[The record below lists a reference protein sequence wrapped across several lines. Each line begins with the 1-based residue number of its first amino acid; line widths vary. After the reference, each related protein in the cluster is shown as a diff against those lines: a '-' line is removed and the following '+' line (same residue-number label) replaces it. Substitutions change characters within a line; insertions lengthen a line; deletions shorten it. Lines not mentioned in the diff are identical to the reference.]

1 MVRRRGTRG
10 DDLLVGTG
18 GRDHIDGR
26 DGDDTIIGGAGNDI
40 LNGNADDDT
49 LNGGYG
55 EDTLNGGGLHDTL
68 DGGAGNDILIGGNG
82 DDLFIFGDGTG
93 DDTINDF
100 TAGAG
105 TADQMDVSAFGF
117 ADLADLLAS
126 TTDVG
131 SNTEIQLDADDSVTL
146 IGVQKADLHG
156 GDFIF

>member
-1 MVRRRGTRG
+1 MARRRGTRG

-26 DGDDTIIGGAGNDI
+26 DGDDTIIGGAG
-40 LNGNADDDT
+40 DDT
-49 LNGGYG
+49 LNGGSG
-55 EDTLNGGGLHDTL
+55 DDRI
-68 DGGAGNDILIGGNG
+68 DGGS
-82 DDLFIFGDGTG
+82 G

-105 TADQMDVSAFGF
+105 TNDQMDVSAFGF
-117 ADLADLLAS
+117 IDLADLLAS
-126 TTDVG
+126 ADDGNG
-131 SNTEIQLDADDSVTL
+131 SNPDTVIQLDADDSVTL

>member
-1 MVRRRGTRG
+1 MARRRGTRG

-26 DGDDTIIGGAGNDI
+26 DGDDTIIGGAG
-40 LNGNADDDT
+40 DDK
-49 LNGGYG
+49 LKGGR
-55 EDTLNGGGLHDTL
+55 
-68 DGGAGNDILIGGNG
+68 
-82 DDLFIFGDGTG
+82 G

-156 GDFIF
+156 DDFIF

>member
-1 MVRRRGTRG
+1 MARRRGTRG

-26 DGDDTIIGGAGNDI
+26 DGDDTIIGGAG
-40 LNGNADDDT
+40 DDK
-49 LNGGYG
+49 LNGGRDEERRD
-55 EDTLNGGGLHDTL
+55 ED
-68 DGGAGNDILIGGNG
+68 
-82 DDLFIFGDGTG
+82 
-93 DDTINDF
+93 
-100 TAGAG
+100 
-105 TADQMDVSAFGF
+105 SAFGF

-156 GDFIF
+156 DDFIF